1 MKQLVLI
8 KKHQNGFTLIEITVA
23 LVLLSI
29 TMLLLFG
36 SLYTSNKYWQIGESK
51 IERNDET
58 RLVSQFIRKHLSQ
71 ITPILWVNQD
81 KKKLL
86 FVGKQNELSFTSSL
100 PSHRGG
106 GGIHSLTLKVLDI
119 NENKQL
125 GMSYSLLTP
134 DTVPFEQRNEKFV
147 SVINNIDSIDLSY
160 FGKEKTGENSRWYD
174 TWENNDFLPQLV
186 RIKINAKNTNT
197 NWPLIDIPIKAVYL
211 RNQPE
216 FMILAKPS

>member
-1 MKQLVLI
+1 
-8 KKHQNGFTLIEITVA
+8 
-23 LVLLSI
+23 
-29 TMLLLFG
+29 
-36 SLYTSNKYWQIGESK
+36 
-51 IERNDET
+51 
-58 RLVSQFIRKHLSQ
+58 
-71 ITPILWVNQD
+71 
-81 KKKLL
+81 
-86 FVGKQNELSFTSSL
+86 
-100 PSHRGG
+100 
-106 GGIHSLTLKVLDI
+106 
-119 NENKQL
+119 
-125 GMSYSLLTP
+125 MSYSLLTP